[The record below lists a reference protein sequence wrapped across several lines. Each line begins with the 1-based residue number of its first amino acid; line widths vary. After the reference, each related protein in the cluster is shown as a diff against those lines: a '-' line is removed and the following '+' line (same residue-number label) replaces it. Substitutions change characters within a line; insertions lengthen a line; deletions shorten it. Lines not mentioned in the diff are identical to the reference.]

1 MGEAPETVLG
11 LDNVSLDLPVAGVGT
26 RVLAGFV
33 DYTIVGVVAAGWTV
47 AMVALGVTL
56 GERAWIAVVIALFGY
71 FLLEYGYFAG
81 LEILLEGQTPGK
93 RVLDL
98 RVVDQGGGRAET
110 RALLVRNLVRLV
122 DLMVGVPL
130 MAIDPLSR
138 RVGDRLGGTLVVHE
152 TREQRGLLVRRVP
165 RGWQARDVA
174 VVESYFR
181 RRHQLE
187 PARRQEIARKLFE
200 AVRRDD
206 PELLAGDSGTFPE
219 QALLHAL
226 QIENAR

>member
-1 MGEAPETVLG
+1 MTEAPETVLG
-11 LDNVSLDLPVAGVGT
+11 LDNVRLDLPVAAVGT

-33 DYTIVGVVAAGWTV
+33 DYLVVFVLAAGWTA
-47 AMVALGVTL
+47 AMIALGVTL
-56 GERAWIAVVIALFGY
+56 GQRAWLAFAIALVGY

-81 LEILLEGQTPGK
+81 FEVFLDGQTPGK
-93 RVLDL
+93 KALSL
-98 RVVDQGGGRAET
+98 RVVDQAGGRAET
-110 RALLVRNLVRLV
+110 RALLVRNVVRTV

-130 MAIDPLSR
+130 MAMDPLSR

-152 TREQRGLLVRRVP
+152 VREQRGILVRRVP

-174 VVESYFR
+174 VVESFFR

-187 PARRQEIARKLFE
+187 PARRQELARKLLE

-206 PELLAGDSGTFPE
+206 PELLAGDTGTYPE
-219 QALLHAL
+219 QALLRAL
-226 QIENAR
+226 EIENAR

>member
-1 MGEAPETVLG
+1 MPDAPETVLG
-11 LDNVSLDLPVAGVGT
+11 LDNVPLDLPVAGVGT
-26 RVLAGFV
+26 RVLAAFL
-33 DYTIVGVVAAGWTV
+33 DYLVVMIVAVGWTV
-47 AMVALGVTL
+47 AMIALGTALSDRV
-56 GERAWIAVVIALFGY
+56 WIAFAVGILGF

-81 LEILLEGQTPGK
+81 LEIYLDGQTPGK
-93 RVLDL
+93 RAMDL
-98 RVVDQGGGRAET
+98 RVVDQAGGRAEP
-110 RALLVRNLVRLV
+110 RALLVRNVVRSV
-122 DLMVGVPL
+122 DLLVGVPL
-130 MAIDPLSR
+130 MAMDPLSR

-152 TREQRGLLVRRVP
+152 ARERGGLLVRRVP

-187 PARRQEIARKLFE
+187 PGRREQLARKLLD

-206 PELLAGDSGTFPE
+206 PDLLAASAGLQPE
-219 QALLHAL
+219 QALQQAL